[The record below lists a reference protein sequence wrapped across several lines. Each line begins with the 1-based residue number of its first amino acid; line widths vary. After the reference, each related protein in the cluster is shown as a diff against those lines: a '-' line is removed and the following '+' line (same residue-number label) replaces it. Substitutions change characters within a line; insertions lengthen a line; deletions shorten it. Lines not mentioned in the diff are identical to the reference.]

1 MALDDLI
8 RYESA
13 AVAAVN
19 VKKDSELAIASMSNF
34 YRGILKEDDPIISKA
49 LQEAM
54 SGGEAGISNLGVVQA
69 IGVYGGKYENA
80 FQSTKFSELVKY
92 LTDGYNISNEAKEA
106 LGKYNEMTLVDLS
119 KNAKDEKTSKE
130 EKEAFQK
137 AFIALN
143 ALKERK
149 LRAASLS
156 IIGENTSELLSQL
169 YPKEEKKE

>member
-80 FQSTKFSELVKY
+80 FQSTKFS
-92 LTDGYNISNEAKEA
+92 
-106 LGKYNEMTLVDLS
+106 
-119 KNAKDEKTSKE
+119 
-130 EKEAFQK
+130 
-137 AFIALN
+137 
-143 ALKERK
+143 
-149 LRAASLS
+149 
-156 IIGENTSELLSQL
+156 
-169 YPKEEKKE
+169 